1 MNAVDASSDWEA
13 APTAALAA
21 WIARDAPSLGPR
33 ATIWSKHALLDWLG
47 VALGGSGDPLV
58 DILIDDAV
66 EEGDTGETR
75 LIGRRE
81 RVSPANAAL
90 INGAASHA
98 LDFDDVN
105 SRMGGHP
112 SVTVIPAVLALAE
125 RQRSGGREV
134 LEAFA
139 IGYEVA
145 SQVGAMVGRAHDE
158 AGWHATGTVGTFGA
172 AAAKLLGLSEERT
185 VMALGIAA
193 TQASGLQSMFGT
205 MCKPLHAGRAAMG
218 GLLAARWAS
227 RGFTSN
233 PEALACRRGFAATH
247 STTFEFGPLPGTG
260 DALAVESNIYKHH
273 AACFLAHAG
282 IEAVAALRD
291 RHGIAP
297 NDVRL
302 IRVRI
307 PRLDLEACN
316 IPNPRT
322 GAEIKFSIRHL
333 LAMALAGID
342 TRDVNAYTAATA
354 TREDLIEIRNRIE
367 LEAEEVDERY
377 RTEVRVHLSNGRL
390 LRKHIDV
397 GRPAEDLDLQWR
409 RLCCKFRR
417 LADPVIG
424 SGQAEQVVFLVSR
437 VEESDNLLPLL
448 ELCTASSG
456 K

>member
-1 MNAVDASSDWEA
+1 MNAVDASRDREA

-21 WIARDAPSLGPR
+21 WIARGAPPLGPR
-33 ATIWSKHALLDWLG
+33 ATTWARHALLDWLG
-47 VALGGSGDPLV
+47 VALGGSGAPLV

-66 EEGDTGETR
+66 EEGGAGESR

-98 LDFDDVN
+98 LDFDDVH

-112 SVTVIPAVLALAE
+112 SVTVLPAVLALAE
-125 RQRSGGREV
+125 RRRSGGREV

-145 SQVGAMVGRAHDE
+145 CQVGAMVGRSHDE
-158 AGWHATGTVGTFGA
+158 AGWHATGTAGTFGAVA
-172 AAAKLLGLSEERT
+172 AAAKLLGLSEEQT

-227 RGFTSN
+227 RGFTSH
-233 PEALACRRGFAATH
+233 PEALACRHGFAATH
-247 STTFEFGPLPGTG
+247 STTFEFGPLPGAG
-260 DALAVESNIYKHH
+260 DALAVESNIFKHH
-273 AACFLAHAG
+273 AACFLAHAA
-282 IEAVAALRD
+282 IEAAGAIRD
-291 RHGIAP
+291 RHGIVP

-302 IRVRI
+302 VRVRI

-316 IPNPRT
+316 IPDPRT
-322 GAEIKFSIRHL
+322 GAEIKFSLRHL
-333 LAMALAGID
+333 LAMALAGVD
-342 TRDVNAYTAATA
+342 TGDVNAYTAATA
-354 TREDLIEIRNRIE
+354 AREDLIEIRNRIE
-367 LEAEEVDERY
+367 LEAEEVEERY
-377 RTEVRVHLSNGRL
+377 CTEVRVHLGNGET
-390 LRKHIDV
+390 LRKHVDV
-397 GRPAEDLDLQWR
+397 DRPAEDLDLQWR
-409 RLCCKFRR
+409 RLRGKFRR

-424 SGQAEQVVFLVSR
+424 SGRAEQVVSLVSR

-448 ELCTASSG
+448 ETCTG
-456 K
+456 V

>member
-1 MNAVDASSDWEA
+1 MSTDPSCSREA

-21 WIARDAPSLGPR
+21 WIACDAPSLGPR
-33 ATIWSKHALLDWLG
+33 PIIWAKHALLDWLG
-47 VALGGSGDPLV
+47 VALAGSGEPLV
-58 DILIDDAV
+58 DILIDDAA
-66 EEGDTGETR
+66 EEGDRGGSR

-81 RVSPANAAL
+81 RVSPAHAAL
-90 INGAASHA
+90 INGASSHA

-112 SVTVIPAVLALAE
+112 SVTVIPAVIAVAE
-125 RQRSGGREV
+125 GRRSGGREV

-145 SQVGAMVGRAHDE
+145 CQVGAMVGRSHDE
-158 AGWHATGTVGTFGA
+158 AGWHSTGTVGTFGA
-172 AAAKLLGLSEERT
+172 AAAAAKLLGLGKEET

-233 PEALACRRGFAATH
+233 PEALTCRQGFAATH
-247 STTFEFGPLPGTG
+247 SSTFEFGPLPGTG
-260 DALAVESNIYKHH
+260 DALAVESNIFKHH

-282 IEAVAALRD
+282 IEAMAALKA

-297 NDVRL
+297 DDVRL

-307 PRLDLEACN
+307 PRLDLEACD
-316 IPNPRT
+316 IPAPRT

-333 LAMALAGID
+333 LAMVLAGID
-342 TRDVNAYTAATA
+342 TGEVGTYTAATA
-354 TREDLIEIRNRIE
+354 TRADLIEIRDRIE
-367 LEAEEVDERY
+367 VEAEEVDERY
-377 RTEVRVHLSNGRL
+377 RTEVQVLLGNGEMLRRRV
-390 LRKHIDV
+390 DV

-417 LADPVIG
+417 LAVPVIG
-424 SGQAEQVVFLVSR
+424 SGRAERVVSLVSR
-437 VEESDNLLPLL
+437 VEEADNLLPLL
-448 ELCTASSG
+448 GTCTRM
-456 K
+456 

>member
-1 MNAVDASSDWEA
+1 M
-13 APTAALAA
+13 
-21 WIARDAPSLGPR
+21 
-33 ATIWSKHALLDWLG
+33 LDWLG

-58 DILIDDAV
+58 DILIDDAL
-66 EEGDTGETR
+66 EDGGIGEAR

-112 SVTVIPAVLALAE
+112 SVTVLPVVLALAE
-125 RQRSGGREV
+125 QRRSGGREV

-145 SQVGAMVGRAHDE
+145 CQVGAMAGRSHDE

-172 AAAKLLGLSEERT
+172 AAAAARLLGLGEEET

-233 PEALACRRGFAATH
+233 PEALACRHGFAATH
-247 STTFEFGPLPGTG
+247 STTFEFEPLPGAG
-260 DALAVESNIYKHH
+260 DALAVESNLFKHH
-273 AACFLAHAG
+273 AACFLTHAA
-282 IEAVAALRD
+282 IEAAAALRD
-291 RHGIAP
+291 RHGIVP

-302 IRVRI
+302 VCVRI
-307 PRLDLEACN
+307 PRLDLAACN
-316 IPNPRT
+316 IPDPRT
-322 GAEIKFSIRHL
+322 GAEIKFSLRHL
-333 LAMALAGID
+333 LAMTLAGVD
-342 TRDVNAYTAATA
+342 TGDVRAYTAATA
-354 TREDLIEIRNRIE
+354 AREDLIEVRDRIE
-367 LEAEEVDERY
+367 LEAEEVDARY
-377 RTEVRVHLSNGRL
+377 CTEVRVHLSNGEV
-390 LRKHIDV
+390 LRQHVDV

-409 RLCCKFRR
+409 RLCDKFRR
-417 LADPVIG
+417 LADPVTG
-424 SGQAEQVVFLVSR
+424 SGRAEQVVSLVSR

-448 ELCTASSG
+448 ETCTG
-456 K
+456 M

>member
-1 MNAVDASSDWEA
+1 MNAAGASSDRVA
-13 APTAALAA
+13 APTATLAA
-21 WIARDAPSLGPR
+21 WIARDAPSLSPR
-33 ATIWSKHALLDWLG
+33 ATIWARHALLDWLG

-58 DILIDDAV
+58 DILSDDAV
-66 EEGDTGETR
+66 EDGETGESR

-81 RVSPANAAL
+81 RVSPAIAAL
-90 INGAASHA
+90 VNGAASHA

-112 SVTVIPAVLALAE
+112 SVTVLPAVLALAE
-125 RQRSGGREV
+125 RRSSGGREV

-145 SQVGAMVGRAHDE
+145 CQVGAMVGDPHDE

-172 AAAKLLGLSEERT
+172 AAAAARLLGLDVEET

-233 PEALACRRGFAATH
+233 PEALACRHGFAATH
-247 STTFEFGPLPGTG
+247 STAFEFGPLPASG
-260 DALAVESNIYKHH
+260 DSFAVESNLFKYH
-273 AACFLAHAG
+273 AACYLAHAA
-282 IEAVAALRD
+282 IEAAASLRD
-291 RHGIAP
+291 RHGIVP

-302 IRVRI
+302 VRVRI
-307 PRLDLEACN
+307 PRLDLAACN
-316 IPNPRT
+316 IPDPRT
-322 GAEIKFSIRHL
+322 GAELKFSLRHL
-333 LAMALAGID
+333 LAMTLAGVD
-342 TRDVNAYTAATA
+342 TGDVHAYTSATA
-354 TREDLIEIRNRIE
+354 ARADLIEIRDRIE
-367 LEAEEVDERY
+367 LEAEELDARY
-377 RTEVRVHLSNGRL
+377 CTEVRVHLSNGKM
-390 LRKHIDV
+390 LRKHVDV

-409 RLCCKFRR
+409 RLHDKFRR

-424 SGQAEQVVFLVSR
+424 SARAEEVVSLVSR

-448 ELCTASSG
+448 ETCTG
-456 K
+456 M